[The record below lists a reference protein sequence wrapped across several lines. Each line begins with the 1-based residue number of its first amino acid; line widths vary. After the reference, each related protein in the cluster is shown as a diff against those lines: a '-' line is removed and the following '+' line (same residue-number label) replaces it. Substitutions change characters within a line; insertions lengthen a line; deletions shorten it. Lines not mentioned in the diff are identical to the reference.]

1 MGWLCKQ
8 LRIGVFSERY
18 DEYFKLY
25 CKVKDWK
32 VCKAVAWIE
41 SGYGMITGALGEIGI
56 MQIMPITG
64 EILGY
69 TKAQLHIEEFNVACG
84 CEHLKNMYY
93 KYGNVLQLAIIA
105 YNWGGGN
112 LDKHIDKYGSLVFN
126 NIPKNV
132 QEYWNYF
139 YRTYITLKGG

>member
-1 MGWLCKQ
+1 MGWLCRQ
-8 LRIGVFSERY
+8 LKIGVFSEHY

-32 VCKAVAWIE
+32 VCKSVAWIE
-41 SGYGMITGALGEIGI
+41 SGYGMVIGAKGELGI
-56 MQIMPITG
+56 MQIMPKTG

-69 TKAQLHIEEFNVACG
+69 TKAQLLIEELNIACG

-93 KYGNVLQLAIIA
+93 KYGSVLQLAIIA
-105 YNWGGGN
+105 YNYGGAN
-112 LDKHIDKYGSLVFN
+112 LDMHIASN
-126 NIPKNV
+126 NGLNFSKLPKSV

-139 YRTYITLKGG
+139 YRD